1 MALFDARIKLEE
13 ELHSLKHKA
22 PNWSTNNRQIS
33 IENAIGNLLSVEPTN
48 EELLD
53 VKLML
58 NKPLL
63 LEYVLSKM
71 KAETITYEQQTKC
84 TQDGTGDT
92 LRTHLSTILTEPE
105 SPKKSKQK
113 S

>member
-33 IENAIGNLLSVEPTN
+33 IENAIGNLLSVEPIT

-53 VKLML
+53 EKFFT
-58 NKPLL
+58 K
-63 LEYVLSKM
+63 
-71 KAETITYEQQTKC
+71 QTHATRVC
-84 TQDGTGDT
+84 PQ
-92 LRTHLSTILTEPE
+92 
-105 SPKKSKQK
+105 
-113 S
+113 